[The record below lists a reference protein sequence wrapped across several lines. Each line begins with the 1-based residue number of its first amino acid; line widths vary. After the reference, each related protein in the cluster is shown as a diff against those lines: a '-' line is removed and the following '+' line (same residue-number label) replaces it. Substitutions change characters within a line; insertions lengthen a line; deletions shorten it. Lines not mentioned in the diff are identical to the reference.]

1 MNKKEVNRGKMLLI
15 DALFAI
21 VLLALLV
28 VTGAVFAQGG
38 KEYPSQNI
46 NVIVQYS
53 AGGGTDVSVRGVLQA
68 VEGLPTGVSFA
79 VSNVT
84 GGAGLIGLNQVM
96 TSEADGYTLGVLNTD
111 LVINYC
117 LGRTKIS
124 VDDFEPIA
132 CALIDPFV
140 LIARSDAPYKTFGEF
155 IEYAKAHPGEVVV
168 GDTGVGAAPSLAVLA
183 IEQRYGVEF
192 KVVSYGGSADCV
204 TAIAGGHIDATIAQT
219 VNAASQVKAGT
230 MNFIVALAN
239 ERLTTYPEIPT
250 LKEYDPDVDFEF
262 PGFCIISVKKGA
274 PEEAI
279 TYLRNKIRPA
289 VDSPAFQETLE
300 KMGMQTINYDGEEAK
315 AFLAAQL
322 EQYSKL
328 CANIQI

>member
-1 MNKKEVNRGKMLLI
+1 MKKLAVVLMAMLMVTC
-15 DALFAI
+15 ALFA
-21 VLLALLV
+21 
-28 VTGAVFAQGG
+28 QGE

-68 VEGLPTGVSFA
+68 VEGLPSGVSFA

-117 LGRTKIS
+117 LGRTTIS
-124 VDDFEPIA
+124 VEDFEPIA

-140 LIARSDAPYKTFGEF
+140 VITRTDAPYSTFDEF
-155 IEYAKAHPGEVVV
+155 IEYVKAHPGEVTM
-168 GDTGVGAAPSLAVLA
+168 GDTGVGAAPSLAVQA
-183 IEQRYGVEF
+183 IEKHFGVKF
-192 KVVSYGGSADCV
+192 KSVTYGGSADCV

-230 MNFIVALAN
+230 MKYLVALAD
-239 ERLTTYPEIPT
+239 ERLTTYPDIPT
-250 LKEYDPDVDFEF
+250 LKEFDSTVDFAF
-262 PGFCIISVKKGA
+262 PGFCIISVKKGT
-274 PEEAI
+274 PDSVVE
-279 TYLRNKIRPA
+279 YLRDKIRPA
-289 VDSPAFQETLE
+289 VDSASFKETLE
-300 KMGMQTINYDGEEAK
+300 KMGMQTINYTGEEAK
-315 AFLAAQL
+315 EFLSKQL

-328 CANIQI
+328 CAEIEV